1 MQCSVVLVWLK
12 QTSIMQDRRKT
23 DFFNAETSQ
32 QIRTFSIDE
41 NNWAINAS
49 VTVKMICRWP
59 CRLYGQKLLRTRRQS
74 LRHISD
80 LHRFAG
86 T

>member
-41 NNWAINAS
+41 NN
-49 VTVKMICRWP
+49 
-59 CRLYGQKLLRTRRQS
+59 
-74 LRHISD
+74 
-80 LHRFAG
+80 
-86 T
+86 